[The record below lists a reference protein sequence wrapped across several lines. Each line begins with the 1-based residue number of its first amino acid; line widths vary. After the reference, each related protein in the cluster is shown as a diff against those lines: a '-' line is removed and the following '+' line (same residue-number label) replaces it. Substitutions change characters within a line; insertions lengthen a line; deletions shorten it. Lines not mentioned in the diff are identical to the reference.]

1 VAASGVRRVVA
12 SIVDPNPLV
21 NGRGLARLRAAGVAV
36 ELGLAAPE
44 AEKLNAPF
52 LTWHRLGRPLVTLK
66 AAASLDGRIAAAGGS
81 AAWITGAPAR
91 RFAHRLRLRHDAVLV
106 GAGTI
111 RRDDPRLTV
120 RLRGERAA
128 RVRAVIAPALDLD
141 ARARIFAEDA
151 GDGSPRPRV
160 YGCADAPDAAGRE
173 LARHATVVRV
183 RRGPQAGSIDLG
195 EVLHDLARVGV
206 QSVLV
211 EGGGRTLAAFLV
223 AALADRIAL
232 FTAPKLLGDDA
243 ATALLDGLRSED
255 PQSSWGVEDVRRFP
269 LGRDELLMGRLAAPP
284 ARG

>member
-1 VAASGVRRVVA
+1 VVA

-21 NGRGLARLRAAGVAV
+21 NGRGLARLRAAGIEV

-44 AEKLNAPF
+44 AETLNAPF

-66 AAASLDGRIAAAGGS
+66 AAASLDGRIAAAGGR
-81 AAWITGAPAR
+81 AAWISGAPAR
-91 RFAHRLRLRHDAVLV
+91 RFAHRLRFRHDAVLV

-120 RLRGERAA
+120 RLPRVRAA

-141 ARARIFAEDA
+141 ARARLFAEDP

-160 YGCADAPDAAGRE
+160 YGSADAPEAAGRE
-173 LARHATVVRV
+173 LAQRATVVRV
-183 RRGPQAGSIDLG
+183 RPGPQPGSIDLG
-195 EVLHDLARVGV
+195 EVLRDLAGAGV

-243 ATALLDGLRSED
+243 ATPLFDGLRSED
-255 PQSSWGVEDVRRFP
+255 PEGAWRVEDVRRFP
-269 LGRDELLMGRLAAPP
+269 LGRDEVLMGCLAPP
-284 ARG
+284 SVRG